1 MKSAHDLVILAKSQI
16 TEIDIGL
23 AEEEIKAV
31 DVLVDVREPDEY
43 MMGHIQGAVH
53 IPRGLLEF
61 KMSASESLSS
71 RDLQILVYCKNG
83 GRSSLAAKTLVEMGY
98 LNVRA
103 IAGGFDAWVV
113 AGKPIAKIAHPE
125 LG

>member
-1 MKSAHDLVILAKSQI
+1 MKSAQDLVLFAKSQI
-16 TEIDIGL
+16 TEIDVKV
-23 AEEEIKAV
+23 AEREIAAA
-31 DVLVDVREPDEY
+31 DVLIDVREPDEFV
-43 MMGHIQGAVH
+43 MGHIQGAVH

-61 KMSASESLSS
+61 KMSASEALST
-71 RDLQILVYCKNG
+71 RDLQVLIYCKNG
-83 GRSSLAAKTLVEMGY
+83 GRSSLAAKTLAEMGY

-103 IAGGFDAWVV
+103 IAGGFDAWSA